1 MLYLYNIIKNMSIQS
16 NTKKRKKDKTIQF
29 RVTEEEYNQYINF
42 AEKKGLSVSQVIR
55 FIMKEVISK
64 DENSNRE

>member
-1 MLYLYNIIKNMSIQS
+1 MSIQS